1 MSECFAYVDHFIDYL
16 ISFIE
21 ECIKIPYENFF
32 VPKRMIKN
40 SPEVIKKVNYNSFSV
55 SKNDNIEEDELN
67 ENEWDIV

>member
-21 ECIKIPYENFF
+21 ECIKNSYENFF

-40 SPEVIKKVNYNSFSV
+40 SPKVIKKVNYNSFSV
-55 SKNDNIEEDELN
+55 SKNDNIKEDELN